1 MAERDYAF
9 DPQKNAWLIRERG
22 ISFEQVIALIEGS
35 KLIQVLEHR
44 NAERY
49 PNQLLY
55 EVDVDGYVHIVPV
68 VRPDP
73 VSQNDLSEPQGDQE
87 AQKRSARMKKRRFH
101 DDEERDLI
109 TAYESGEFRPV
120 EDQEAAKQT
129 AVQAARR
136 YLRKDA
142 RVNIRLSSA
151 DLEMLKR
158 RAAEEGL
165 PYQSLIASILHKYVS
180 GNTPSGNKP

>member
-1 MAERDYAF
+1 M
-9 DPQKNAWLIRERG
+9 
-22 ISFEQVIALIEGS
+22 
-35 KLIQVLEHR
+35 
-44 NAERY
+44 
-49 PNQLLY
+49 
-55 EVDVDGYVHIVPV
+55 
-68 VRPDP
+68 
-73 VSQNDLSEPQGDQE
+73 
-87 AQKRSARMKKRRFH
+87 KRRARMKKRLFH
-101 DDEERDLI
+101 DDEEKDLI

-120 EDQEAAKQT
+120 KDQQTAKQT

-165 PYQSLIASILHKYVS
+165 PYQSLIASVLHKYVS
-180 GNTPSGNKP
+180 GNKAG